1 MVDRLVLGS
10 GPLVS
15 TVTASLADQSGTVR
29 VVTENEKRAE
39 SLRER
44 GIAVFTL
51 DPTSSAALERFDDT
65 DIVAALDGAGERNLA
80 AARTARRVHPDAY
93 LLAYTGVD
101 GTADEAE
108 FADVADDIIDPGRVT
123 AGFVM
128 QRAGDSG
135 RQMRQLWGILRDL
148 GSLAIVTHDNPDPD
162 AIASGVALARLAEAA
177 GCEAAVCYFGN
188 ISHQENRAFVNV
200 LNLELRNLE
209 DAAEI
214 DDFEGLALV
223 DHSRPGVNDQLPED
237 AAVDI
242 VIDHHPP
249 RTPVDARFVDLR
261 SDVGATSTLLVDYLE
276 HFGLDTEDTVATALL
291 FGIHVDTKGFSRE
304 VSQRDFHAAASLTP
318 KAELGTL
325 ERIESPSIS
334 PSTLETVAAAI
345 RNRRT
350 EGEILLS
357 CVGQLTDRDA
367 LAQAADRLLTL
378 ENVTTTVVYGFSDG
392 TIYVSSRARGTE
404 IDLGETLRDA
414 FDQIGS
420 AGGHVDM
427 AGAQIRMGVLEDIEE
442 REASLERI
450 VESVV
455 ADRFL
460 EAVDTYITEA
470 PEGVYR
476 PETADEYLDAD
487 TGVEHGGPSDEREEL
502 EGVGPGRALYGD
514 RDGSHPVDDS
524 VNTDDT
530 GCGSVDVG
538 TGGDSDDGNADGSDD
553 EHAGDSAGGDADSE
567 RAGDSEGG

>member
-29 VVTENEKRAE
+29 VVTEDEKRAK

-44 GIAVFTL
+44 GIAVFAL
-51 DPTSSAALERFDDT
+51 DPTAPATLERFDDV
-65 DIVAALDGAGERNLA
+65 DIVAALGDAGEQNLL
-80 AARTARRVHPDAY
+80 AARTARQVFPGAY
-93 LLAYTGVD
+93 LLAYTGTD

-108 FADVADDIIDPGRVT
+108 FGDVVDRVIDPGRVT

-128 QRAGDSG
+128 QRAGDGG

-148 GSLAIVTHDNPDPD
+148 ESLAIVTHDNPDPD
-162 AIASGVALARLAEAA
+162 AIASGVALATLAEAA
-177 GCEAAVCYFGN
+177 GCEATVCYFGN
-188 ISHQENRAFVNV
+188 INHQENRAFVNV

-209 DAAEI
+209 DVEEVDA
-214 DDFEGLALV
+214 FEGLALV
-223 DHSRPGVNDQLPED
+223 DHSRPGVNDQLPEGS
-237 AAVDI
+237 AVDI

-276 HFGLDTEDTVATALL
+276 HFGLDAEGTVATALL
-291 FGIHVDTKGFSRE
+291 FGIHVDTQGFLRE

-318 KAELGTL
+318 QADLGTL

-357 CVGQLTDRDA
+357 CVGRLTDRDA

-378 ENVTTTVVYGFSDG
+378 EDVTTSVVYGFSDG
-392 TIYVSSRARGTE
+392 TIYVSARARGTE
-404 IDLGETLRDA
+404 IDLGETLREA

-427 AGAQIRMGVLEDIEE
+427 AGAQITMGVLEDIEG
-442 REASLERI
+442 REVPLERI

-470 PEGVYR
+470 PERVYR
-476 PETADEYLDAD
+476 PDTADEYLEA
-487 TGVEHGGPSDEREEL
+487 GAEVEHGGPPGERE
-502 EGVGPGRALYGD
+502 GMGPGRALYGD
-514 RDGSHPVDDS
+514 HDGAHLVDDS
-524 VNTDDT
+524 VDTD
-530 GCGSVDVG
+530 GSP
-538 TGGDSDDGNADGSDD
+538 DGSDG
-553 EHAGDSAGGDADSE
+553 EHAEDPAGRDTDGSDG
-567 RAGDSEGG
+567 RNTG